1 MTKRHTGTT
10 RGGTTRVLALAGV
23 ALLALDWASAPA
35 TAADLSFQGKTVT
48 VLVSGGVG
56 GGLDAYA
63 RTFLPYLSKH
73 LPGEPTMVVQNL
85 PGGGGVQGVQR
96 LFNVAS
102 KDGTSIGTTPAGPIK
117 EPLMGSGQVNYDLR
131 QFGWIGSLTNEDT
144 VCLVWHTSSIKTLD
158 DARKH
163 EVPISA
169 TGAASNSTIGPLL
182 LNDLLGTRFKPISGY
197 DGGTSMLAIERGEVD
212 GRCTTLNSLRTAQP
226 HWLEK
231 NLIRVLLV
239 VSSVDDPK
247 YASVPRARELLKSDA
262 DRDAFDFFQAPD
274 GIQNPYMLPPNTP
287 PDILALYRK
296 AFDATVK
303 DPDYL
308 AEAEKRRQNVAPQNG
323 EFVQKT
329 IASMYATPPAV
340 IERVKKATSTAGR
353 IGTKK

>member
-1 MTKRHTGTT
+1 MTKRQTGTA
-10 RGGTTRVLALAGV
+10 RGRTTRALALAAV
-23 ALLALDWASAPA
+23 TLLSVGGASATA
-35 TAADLSFQGKTVT
+35 TAADLSFQGKTIN

-63 RTFLPYLSKH
+63 RTFLPYFAKH

-96 LFNVAS
+96 LYNVAS
-102 KDGTSIGTTPAGPIK
+102 KDGTSIGTTPAGPVK

-144 VCLVWHTSSIKTLD
+144 VCLVWHTSQIKTLD
-158 DARKH
+158 DARQR

-169 TGAASNSTIGPLL
+169 TGAASNSTLGPLL
-182 LNDLLGTRFKPISGY
+182 LNDLLGTRFKPIAGY
-197 DGGTSMLAIERGEVD
+197 DGGTSMLAVERGEVD

-231 NLIRVLLV
+231 NLIRVLVV

-247 YASVPRARELLKSDA
+247 YASVPRAKDLLKSEDE
-262 DRDAFDFFQAPD
+262 RKAFDFFQAAD
-274 GIQNPYMLPPNTP
+274 EIQNPYMLPPGTP

-296 AFDATVK
+296 AFEATVK
-303 DPDYL
+303 DPAYL
-308 AEAEKRRQNVAPQNG
+308 ADAKKRQQNVVPQSG

-329 IASMYATPPAV
+329 IANMYATPPDV
-340 IERVKKATSTAGR
+340 IERVKKATNVAGR
-353 IGTKK
+353 IGNKN